1 MVTFWLPFMCLI
13 VLFFLCASL
22 VLLALALLNKF
33 AVSKKKIALNSA
45 TIREADLSTT
55 SMVETQFSTTVS
67 KSCIG
72 VFNKVNSL

>member
-1 MVTFWLPFMCLI
+1 MLLI
-13 VLFFLCASL
+13 GSEKE
-22 VLLALALLNKF
+22 NKIKF
-33 AVSKKKIALNSA
+33 SKNNKNQRKVNNSIALNSA

-55 SMVETQFSTTVS
+55 SMVETQLSLTVS

>member
-1 MVTFWLPFMCLI
+1 MLLI
-13 VLFFLCASL
+13 GSEKE
-22 VLLALALLNKF
+22 NKIKF
-33 AVSKKKIALNSA
+33 SKNNKNQRKVNNSIALNSA

-55 SMVETQFSTTVS
+55 SMVETQLSPTVS